1 MTLPARR
8 LTSPARLWD
17 PLREFEDLYEQ
28 MGQLPP
34 SSVETERPTWVP
46 AADLSETDDAFV
58 VALELPGAR
67 RNDVNIEIAENE
79 LAITGEIRERERKG
93 RLRRRTRRLGEFEYR
108 VTLPDEVDA
117 EKIDATLEDGM
128 LTVRVPKSERAK
140 PRRIEIRP
148 Q

>member
-28 MGQLPP
+28 MGQPP
-34 SSVETERPTWVP
+34 STVETKRPPWVP
-46 AADLSETDDAFV
+46 AADLAESDDAYV

-67 RNDVNIEIAENE
+67 RDDVDIEVAENE
-79 LAITGEIRERERKG
+79 LAITGEIREGERKG

-108 VTLPDEVDA
+108 ITLPDEVDA
-117 EKIDATLEDGM
+117 EKIDATLEDGV

-148 Q
+148 E

>member
-8 LTSPARLWD
+8 VTSPARLWD

-28 MGQLPP
+28 MGQPP
-34 SSVETERPTWVP
+34 STVETKRPPWVP
-46 AADLSETDDAFV
+46 AADLSESDDAYV
-58 VALELPGAR
+58 IALELPGAR
-67 RNDVNIEIAENE
+67 RDDVNIEVAENE
-79 LAITGEIRERERKG
+79 LTITGEIREGERKG

-108 VTLPDEVDA
+108 ITLPDEVDV
-117 EKIDATLEDGM
+117 EKIDATLEDGV

-148 Q
+148 E